1 MSSSLCI
8 IDLFADDMGYAEMNN
23 LARQVIS
30 YALDNNIGAQFNSPD
45 YSETLIKSHR
55 RQFFVAL
62 SDSFY
67 IPMLYSLR
75 IISFL
80 ILLICLLRKRIFPN
94 DFTFYEKSSILFL
107 QVELS
112 VRTFICRKIATMM

>member
-1 MSSSLCI
+1 MCI